1 MTRECTSSPVTCEA
15 SLRRTSRSRWRPAFA
30 SSNRTREW
38 TATAPAP
45 RRSMR
50 LPLRQDIAVTGSIN
64 QQGDIQAIGGVNEKI
79 EGFFDV
85 CCIKGLTGTQG
96 VMMPESNVE
105 DLMLREDVLEAV
117 AAGKFHIWP
126 IAKVEQGIELLTGT
140 TAGQRNGEGKFDP
153 GTVFALMDERLRD
166 MAKTL
171 KEFE

>member
-1 MTRECTSSPVTCEA
+1 
-15 SLRRTSRSRWRPAFA
+15 
-30 SSNRTREW
+30 
-38 TATAPAP
+38 
-45 RRSMR
+45 

-85 CCIKGLTGTQG
+85 CRIKGLTGTQG

-117 AAGKFHIWP
+117 AAGKFHVWP
-126 IAKVEQGIELLTGT
+126 VAKVEQGIELLTGMA
-140 TAGQRNGEGKFDP
+140 AGKKNGDGKFEP
-153 GTVFALMDERLRD
+153 GTVLALIDDRLHA
-166 MAKTL
+166 MAHRM